1 MGRLKPIGS
10 EKLQGDDKIKR
21 IMEIAQYGEVQK
33 NKEYHTQTTS
43 FTKKGADGN
52 VYAIVQEFDGYYL
65 KSGLNE
71 STLDYVSGPMNKK
84 KDRFRSYG
92 SALKRMNLI
101 FKPLNEE
108 HNGGEG
114 ISMYE
119 QYKTVVSNEQFA
131 SKEAL
136 KNVTGEEEMEEQ
148 EKFVLKVPEDETDVD
163 MDVDMDLD
171 MGDEEGEEEMDLD
184 MDLDM
189 GDEEEDLDVMGTE
202 GDEEEME
209 GFMKPI
215 QKLTGKLGQ
224 KLRDVAEEL
233 GSADIKYVLNSI
245 ISAVEL
251 DNLDEEDREDVLN
264 RFEEDETSYGDEEEM
279 DVDVDLDFDEE
290 GGEEMEMGDDDFEM
304 EDEDTMAMESLKNRV
319 GALLESYVEDKK
331 PKTDPKTYITERIN
345 KVNKIKH
352 ILNKCSSV
360 EQEMSVKKFIKEN
373 KGFNLNGK
381 TKRGSLVFVSNNE
394 KVLISK
400 NGKIK

>member
-1 MGRLKPIGS
+1 MGGLKPIGS

-21 IMEIAQYGEVQK
+21 IMEIAKYGEVQQ
-33 NKEYHTQTTS
+33 NKEYHTHTTS
-43 FTKKGADGN
+43 FTKKGADGHT
-52 VYAIVQEFDGYYL
+52 YAIVQEFDGYYL
-65 KSGLNE
+65 KSGLKE

-92 SALKRMNLI
+92 KALKRMNLI

-108 HNGGEG
+108 HNEGKG

-119 QYKTVVSNEQFA
+119 QYTTVVSNEQFA

-148 EKFVLKVPEDETDVD
+148 DKFVLKVPEDETDVD

-171 MGDEEGEEEMDLD
+171 MGDEEGGEEMDLD
-184 MDLDM
+184 VDLDM
-189 GDEEEDLDVMGTE
+189 EDEEDLDVMDTE
-202 GDEEEME
+202 GEEEME

-251 DNLDEEDREDVLN
+251 DNLDEEDRDDVLN

-290 GGEEMEMGDDDFEM
+290 GGEEMEMGDEELDM
-304 EDEDTMAMESLKNRV
+304 EDEDDMAMESLKSRV
-319 GALLESYVEDKK
+319 GALLESYVEKK
-331 PKTDPKTYITERIN
+331 DPKTYITERIGNIN
-345 KVNKIKH
+345 K
-352 ILNKCSSV
+352 LNKALKVCSSV
-360 EQEMSVKKFIKEN
+360 EQEIIVKKFINEN

-381 TKRGSLVFVSNNE
+381 TKRGSLVFVSKNK
-394 KVLISK
+394 KVLITK
-400 NGKIK
+400 NGEIK

>member
-1 MGRLKPIGS
+1 
-10 EKLQGDDKIKR
+10 
-21 IMEIAQYGEVQK
+21 
-33 NKEYHTQTTS
+33 
-43 FTKKGADGN
+43 
-52 VYAIVQEFDGYYL
+52 
-65 KSGLNE
+65 
-71 STLDYVSGPMNKK
+71 
-84 KDRFRSYG
+84 
-92 SALKRMNLI
+92 
-101 FKPLNEE
+101 
-108 HNGGEG
+108 
-114 ISMYE
+114 
-119 QYKTVVSNEQFA
+119 
-131 SKEAL
+131 
-136 KNVTGEEEMEEQ
+136 
-148 EKFVLKVPEDETDVD
+148 
-163 MDVDMDLD
+163 MDLD